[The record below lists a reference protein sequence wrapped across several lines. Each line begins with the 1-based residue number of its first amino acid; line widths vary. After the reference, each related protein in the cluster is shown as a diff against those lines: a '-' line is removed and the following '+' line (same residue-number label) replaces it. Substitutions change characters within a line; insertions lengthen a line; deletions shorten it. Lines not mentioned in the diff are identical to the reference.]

1 MDSKVSENELNLM
14 LCEQRRQGV
23 SQRLRDE
30 MQAAYPRRLNRIT
43 WWHGVVVVCLALA
56 LIAAVVAL
64 LSSPNGRDMAANG
77 DRTMALSTINHIISQ
92 L

>member
-43 WWHGVVVVCLALA
+43 LWHGVVVVCLALA

-64 LSSPNGRDMAANG
+64 LSSPNGRDMASNG

>member
-1 MDSKVSENELNLM
+1 MDSTVSENELNLM

-43 WWHGVVVVCLALA
+43 LWHGVVVVCLALA
-56 LIAAVVAL
+56 LIAAVVTL
-64 LSSPNGRDMAANG
+64 LSSPNGRDMATSG
-77 DRTMALSTINHIISQ
+77 SRTAVLYTLSQIIS
-92 L
+92 LL